1 DPDRVRTTND
11 RIGYA
16 HIRGMNSGVHSQG
29 ATSIAS
35 LRWWMAPAGQ
45 ADDQPAAGVDDAVLG
60 ACRALVRHRYGKWL
74 SKVDA
79 GRRLI
84 GARYQPVETIEQSI
98 AARFGEPPPSG
109 RQARTFQEGV
119 LHELLAAT

>member
-1 DPDRVRTTND
+1 
-11 RIGYA
+11 
-16 HIRGMNSGVHSQG
+16 MNSGVHSQG